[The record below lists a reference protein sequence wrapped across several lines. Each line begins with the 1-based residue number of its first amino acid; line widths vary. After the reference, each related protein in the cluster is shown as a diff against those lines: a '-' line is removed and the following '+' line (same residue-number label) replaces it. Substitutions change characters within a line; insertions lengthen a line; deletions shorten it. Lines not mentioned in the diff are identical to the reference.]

1 MNNPR
6 MAKALTCNF
15 LLFSL
20 PFRNFLQIHSGSTPG
35 GMLLTEPSGLPT
47 GGLGPGTILKDG
59 FTPALITPLE
69 LAVKEF
75 HFGPEAVDLKRESL
89 TSLNQSLLSDL
100 DLDFSGKGLFLHLD
114 LRFIFASRVLGNYL
128 NSFVKRFNY

>member
-20 PFRNFLQIHSGSTPG
+20 PFRNFLQIQSGSTPG

-47 GGLGPGTILKDG
+47 GGLGPGTLL
-59 FTPALITPLE
+59 TPVLITPFE

-75 HFGPEAVDLKRESL
+75 HFGPKAVDLKRESL

-100 DLDFSGKGLFLHLD
+100 DLDLSGKGLFLHLD

-128 NSFVKRFNY
+128 NSFVKRFNH